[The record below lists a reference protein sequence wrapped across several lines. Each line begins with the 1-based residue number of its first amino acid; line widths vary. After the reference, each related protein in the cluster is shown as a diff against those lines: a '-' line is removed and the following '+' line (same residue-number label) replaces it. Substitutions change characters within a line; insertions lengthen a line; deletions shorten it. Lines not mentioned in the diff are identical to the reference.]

1 MTTIMNELTNTIS
14 DLAVLRKKQSYA
26 YTMNNDIEELL
37 SQSNDI
43 DDIEKTAQKLISDI
57 NEANTENNAA
67 LEIWEENAIFFLNNV
82 ISNIS
87 KNLINKDNLEN
98 LSFYILYV
106 IQEMYNLTRAA
117 LKIKEIKE
125 MESKG
130 AGVETSETKTMEL
143 MTNDAETIRN
153 KRRQRGLTLSLPDKR
168 AHNTRASNI
177 ARQRLF
183 RSTERMPI
191 VTIGNN
197 GGMATRKKRKKK
209 YRRRNKTKPKRYKK
223 QIKGRTKKY
232 RMRY

>member
-1 MTTIMNELTNTIS
+1 MTTIMNELTDTIS
-14 DLAVLRKKQSYA
+14 DLAVLKKKQSYA
-26 YTMNNDIEELL
+26 YAMNNDIEELL

-43 DDIEKTAQKLISDI
+43 KKTARDLISEI
-57 NEANTENNAA
+57 NNENKQNNAA
-67 LEIWEENAIFFLNNV
+67 LEIWEKNAIFFLNNV
-82 ISNIS
+82 IS

-106 IQEMYNLTRAA
+106 IQEMYYLTRAA

-130 AGVETSETKTMEL
+130 AGVETSETETMEL
-143 MTNDAETIRN
+143 MTNDAEKTRN
-153 KRRQRGLTLSLPDKR
+153 KRRQLGLTLSLPDKR
-168 AHNTRASNI
+168 DYNTRASNI
-177 ARQRLF
+177 ARQRLL
-183 RSTERMPI
+183 RSTQRMPI
-191 VTIGNN
+191 VTIDMIGKNV
-197 GGMATRKKRKKK
+197 GMATRKKRKKK